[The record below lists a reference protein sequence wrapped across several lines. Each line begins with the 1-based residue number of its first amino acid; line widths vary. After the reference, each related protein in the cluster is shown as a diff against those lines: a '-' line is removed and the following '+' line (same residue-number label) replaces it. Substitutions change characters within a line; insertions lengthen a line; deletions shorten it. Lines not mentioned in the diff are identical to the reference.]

1 MTKVV
6 TRFTLTRALDETL
19 MNRLAD
25 AHSLFGIQRVQLSP
39 DLKDVIVEWDSSRLT
54 PAQVDA
60 ALLGAGI
67 PAVRK

>member
-1 MTKVV
+1 MTSVV
-6 TRFTLTRALDETL
+6 THFTLTRPLDETL

-25 AHSLFGIQRVQLSP
+25 AHSQFGLLHVKLTP
-39 DLKDVIVEWDSSRLT
+39 DLKEVVVSWDSTRLT

-60 ALLGAGI
+60 ALHSAGI